1 VADSCWQAKNGLAA
15 LDIEW
20 NRGAGNNFGPDN
32 ASPRFLRHATKR
44 GTVGDVASAF
54 GNGNRVISAECWTS
68 GSRHD
73 GAPECHGLLH
83 AGQAHALAPDTGSSQ
98 ELAGIVIGPTPGASR
113 SKSSAILTCRAFFGP
128 SRYQRMG
135 LAKEFSDAEKA
146 NAEQIVVVLRQI
158 EVLIRKAR
166 PSGGMPG
173 GRDIAAEL
181 LSLAEGIRRT

>member
-1 VADSCWQAKNGLAA
+1 
-15 LDIEW
+15 
-20 NRGAGNNFGPDN
+20 
-32 ASPRFLRHATKR
+32 
-44 GTVGDVASAF
+44 
-54 GNGNRVISAECWTS
+54 
-68 GSRHD
+68 
-73 GAPECHGLLH
+73 
-83 AGQAHALAPDTGSSQ
+83 
-98 ELAGIVIGPTPGASR
+98 
-113 SKSSAILTCRAFFGP
+113 
-128 SRYQRMG
+128 MG